1 VVPYKSPDAPLP
13 TLADVAEQAGVS
25 TATVSRCLNSPD
37 KVGKSTRDKV
47 MSAVHELGYS
57 PNFGA
62 RALAAKRTNTI
73 GAVIP
78 TMDNAIFARG
88 LQAFEEALNENG
100 LTLLVASSNYEPD
113 REERQIRTLIARGAD
128 ALLLIGYDRDP
139 GIYEFLSRQGIPT
152 VVSWAHD
159 PTQPQASVGFD
170 NRAASRDL
178 AAHVI
183 SLGHRNIGYITANT
197 ASNDR
202 ARDRVRGA
210 RDAMEQAGLDPNG
223 LYLAQTRYSIMNGA
237 EACGALLTKHP
248 DITAIMCGNDVL
260 AVGALRQAQ
269 KLGLTVPDDIS
280 ITGFD
285 DIEISLIT
293 EPALTT
299 VHVPHRKMGHAAARY
314 LIDTILSDTPPAPVA
329 PLTTDLCLR
338 GTLAA
343 PKSQI

>member
-1 VVPYKSPDAPLP
+1 MPIKSPDAPLP
-13 TLADVAEQAGVS
+13 TLADVADLAGVS

-37 KVGKSTRDKV
+37 KVGQTTRGKV

-88 LQAFEEALNENG
+88 LQAFEEELNENG

-128 ALLLIGYDRDP
+128 ALLLIGYARDP
-139 GIYEFLSRQGIPT
+139 SIYDFLSRQGIPT
-152 VVSWAHD
+152 VISWAHD
-159 PTQPQASVGFD
+159 HTQMQPSVGFD
-170 NRAASRDL
+170 NRAASHAL
-178 AAHVI
+178 ARHVLE
-183 SLGHRNIGYITANT
+183 LGHKNIGYITANIAT
-197 ASNDR
+197 NDR
-202 ARDRVRGA
+202 ARDRVSGA
-210 RDAMEQAGLDPNG
+210 RDAMEQAGLDP
-223 LYLAQTRYSIMNGA
+223 LALRMIETRYSITNGA
-237 EACGALLTKHP
+237 EACRALLTTHP

-260 AVGALRQAQ
+260 AVGALREAQ
-269 KLGLTVPDDIS
+269 KQGLDVPCDIS

-293 EPALTT
+293 DPTLTT
-299 VHVPHRKMGHAAARY
+299 VHVPHRQMGRAAARY
-314 LIDTILSDTPPAPVA
+314 LIETILSETPPSPIA
-329 PLTTDLCLR
+329 PLTTELCLR

-343 PKSQI
+343 PKTSV

>member
-1 VVPYKSPDAPLP
+1 MPIKTTQTPLP
-13 TLADVAEQAGVS
+13 TLADVADLAGVS
-25 TATVSRCLNSPD
+25 SATVSRCLNAPD
-37 KVGKSTRDKV
+37 KVGQTTKDKV
-47 MSAVHELGYS
+47 MSAINELGYS

-88 LQAFEEALNENG
+88 LQAFEEELNENG
-100 LTLLVASSNYEPD
+100 QTLLVASSNYDPD
-113 REERQIRTLIARGAD
+113 LEERQIRTLIARGAD
-128 ALLLIGYDRDP
+128 ALLLIGYSRDP
-139 GIYEFLSRQGIPT
+139 SIYEFLSRQGIPT

-159 PTQPQASVGFD
+159 HTQMQPSVGFD
-170 NRAASRDL
+170 NRAASHAL
-178 AAHVI
+178 ATHVI
-183 SLGHRNIGYITANT
+183 GLGHRNIGYIAANT
-197 ASNDR
+197 ATNDR
-202 ARDRVRGA
+202 ARDRVTGA
-210 RDAMEQAGLDPNG
+210 RDAMEQAGLDPQG
-223 LYLAQTRYSIMNGA
+223 LQIMETRYSITNGA
-237 EACGALLTKHP
+237 EACGALLSQHP

-269 KLGLTVPDDIS
+269 KMGLDVPRDIS

-285 DIEISLIT
+285 DIEISMIT
-293 EPALTT
+293 EPELTT
-299 VHVPHRKMGHAAARY
+299 VHVPHRKMGRAAARY

-343 PKSQI
+343 PKLRA

>member
-1 VVPYKSPDAPLP
+1 MPIKSPDAPLP
-13 TLADVAEQAGVS
+13 TLADVAELAGVS

-37 KVGKSTRDKV
+37 KVGQSTRDKV
-47 MSAVHELGYS
+47 MTAVHELGYS

-88 LQAFEEALNENG
+88 LQAFEEELNENG

-113 REERQIRTLIARGAD
+113 RENRQIRTLIARGAD

-139 GIYEFLSRQGIPT
+139 SIYEFLSRQGIPT
-152 VVSWAHD
+152 VISWAHD
-159 PTQPQASVGFD
+159 DTQMQPSVGFD
-170 NRAASRDL
+170 NRAASHAL

-183 SLGHRNIGYITANT
+183 ELGHRNIGYIAANT
-197 ASNDR
+197 ATNDR
-202 ARDRVRGA
+202 ARDRVTGA
-210 RDAMEQAGLDPNG
+210 RDAMEHAGLDPKG
-223 LYLAQTRYSIMNGA
+223 LRMMETNYSITNGA
-237 EACGALLTKHP
+237 EACGTLLTNHP

-269 KLGLTVPDDIS
+269 KLGLDVPRDIS

-299 VHVPHRKMGHAAARY
+299 VHVPHRTMGRAAARY
-314 LIDTILSDTPPAPVA
+314 LIDTILFDTPPAPVA